1 MQVDFVLPERLDA
14 FYIDERGSKV
24 RPVMLHRA
32 ILGSMERFIGVLM
45 ESTGGKFPL
54 WLAPI
59 QIMITNISEESI
71 EYAKKIYEICI
82 NRNLRAEIDIRNEQ
96 LNYKI
101 REHSNKKIPII
112 LVVGRNEMKDQNVS
126 IRRLGS
132 EKQEIVALKKAIDEI
147 ENASYMP

>member
-1 MQVDFVLPERLDA
+1 
-14 FYIDERGSKV
+14 
-24 RPVMLHRA
+24 
-32 ILGSMERFIGVLM
+32 M

-132 EKQEIVALKKAIDEI
+132 ENVTV
-147 ENASYMP
+147 YTRY

>member
-1 MQVDFVLPERLDA
+1 MP
-14 FYIDERGSKV
+14 
-24 RPVMLHRA
+24 
-32 ILGSMERFIGVLM
+32 
-45 ESTGGKFPL
+45 
-54 WLAPI
+54 
-59 QIMITNISEESI
+59 
-71 EYAKKIYEICI
+71 KKIHEICI